1 VSSSQLESLDNV
13 PPEGSFRR
21 HSILI
26 AFSHES
32 DAMVAVVRCLTEA
45 GYAVRRADSRID
57 VVRQVLTIRPKVVL
71 FDSTVPGANRAM
83 EVCRRLKQDP
93 RTTTIGVIIL
103 SGDEDDT
110 ISALGQGADD
120 CIRYPFLPQELLLRI
135 AAVIRRSTRV
145 AGEVGTHLTIGALE
159 IDGTQFLVRMHG
171 KPVDLTR
178 KEFDLLF
185 ALANT
190 PGRVFRRSELLDLI
204 WRSDGF
210 VELTPRSVDVH
221 IARLRRKFRAAKVPC
236 PLIDTVRGVGY
247 RFRDIE
253 GQGGRRGARP

>member
-1 VSSSQLESLDNV
+1 ML
-13 PPEGSFRR
+13 PEGSFRR
-21 HSILI
+21 HRILI
-26 AFSHES
+26 AFSVES
-32 DAMVAVVRCLTEA
+32 DAVAALVRYLTEA
-45 GYAVRRADSRID
+45 GYAVQHADNRID
-57 VVRQVLTIRPKVVL
+57 VVRQVRNIRPNVVL
-71 FDSTVPGANRAM
+71 LDGSAPRANRAL
-83 EVCRRLKQDP
+83 EVCRRLKQDA

-120 CIRYPFLPQELLLRI
+120 CIRNPFLPQELMVRI
-135 AAVIRRSTRV
+135 AAVIRRSIRV
-145 AGEVGTHLTIGALE
+145 TGEVGTRLTIGALE
-159 IDGTQFLVRMHG
+159 IDRTQFLVRMHG

-185 ALANT
+185 ALAST
-190 PGRVFRRSELLDLI
+190 PGRVFRRSALLDLI

-236 PLIDTVRGVGY
+236 PCIDTIRGVGY

-253 GQGGRRGARP
+253 GRRGRGTQA